1 MGTAHPFAMRVSGD
15 VCGRDDGSGGDP
27 LTNEQN
33 VLWHGSITV
42 GTPPVNFTG
51 KKSRFF
57 LNISM
62 C

>member
-51 KKSRFF
+51 KKSR
-57 LNISM
+57 LL
-62 C
+62 